1 MAYSKEFITDLYKNL
16 LGMRLSEEKLVTIY
30 KEGRVPGHI
39 HSGVGQEATHV
50 GTLFTR
56 KEGDYFK
63 LAHRLVSI
71 SNVLGVSFNNIFA
84 EILGRQDGNSRGGG
98 GVNHIAD
105 LSKGILGMSGTLGCD
120 VPIAVGAAYKLK
132 LQGGDNIAY
141 CYYGDGT
148 SNRGPLHEAMN
159 WAAAWKLPVLFI
171 LDNNQW
177 AISTCIHETSGVEN
191 PGADRAAAYGMPS
204 KVVDGTDVF
213 AVYEGAK
220 ELTEYVRA
228 GNGPALLEAKSY
240 RWRGHFEGDQCKYRD
255 PAITEKWQKKRN
267 CVKRMENYMLENNFI
282 TEDEIK
288 AMYDEIEVTLDAAVA
303 FAEASPRATA
313 EDLFRN
319 VYAD

>member
-1 MAYSKEFITDLYKNL
+1 MAYSKEFITDLYRNL
-16 LGMRLSEEKLVTIY
+16 LGIRLSEEKLVAIY

-63 LAHRLVSI
+63 LAHRVVSI
-71 SNVLGVSFNNIFA
+71 SHVLGVPFKNIYA

-98 GVNHIAD
+98 GGNHIAD
-105 LSKGILGMSGTLGCD
+105 FSKGVLGMSGTLGCD
-120 VPIAVGAAYKLK
+120 MGFAVGAAYKLK
-132 LQGGDNIAY
+132 MEAKDNIVY
-141 CYYGDGT
+141 CFYGDGT
-148 SNRGPLHEAMN
+148 SNRGPVHEAMN
-159 WAAAWKLPVLFI
+159 WAAAWKLPVLFV

-177 AISTCIHETSGVEN
+177 AISTCIYESCAVEN
-191 PGADRAAAYGMPS
+191 PGADRAASYGMAS
-204 KVVDGTDVF
+204 KVVDGSDVV
-213 AVYEGAK
+213 AVYEAAK
-220 ELTEYVRA
+220 ELSEYVRA
-228 GNGPALLEAKSY
+228 GNGPAILEAKNY

-267 CVKRMENYMLENNFI
+267 CVKRMENYMLENDFI

-288 AMYDEIEVTLDAAVA
+288 TMYEEIDVELDAAVD

-313 EDLFRN
+313 EDLFN
-319 VYAD
+319 NIFA